1 MQLRFTKMHG
11 LGNDF
16 VVIDLLSQNAQLS
29 ADQIRHIADRHLGI
43 GCDQVLLVEPPATT
57 DTDFHYRIYNCDGT
71 EVEQCGNGA
80 RCFGKFVTDKK
91 LTGKRHLKVSTN
103 TGLINI
109 DVVDNN
115 TFRVD
120 MGVPNFDP
128 ASLPFVPSTVLAN
141 DASANIYTIDHTQG
155 SSDISAVSM
164 GNPHAVIVVD
174 NIDTA
179 DVAGL
184 GKLLECHSQFPNNV
198 NVGFMQIISRN
209 SIKLRVFERG
219 VGETQACGS
228 GACAAVAAGIN
239 NGILDAEVDVELLGG
254 QLNIQW
260 SGGNTALIM
269 TGSATKVFDGK
280 ITL

>member
-16 VVIDLLSQNAQLS
+16 VVIDLLSQNAKLT
-29 ADQIRHIADRHLGI
+29 AEQIRYIADRHIGI
-43 GCDQVLLVEPPATT
+43 GCDQVLLVEPPTTT
-57 DTDFHYRIYNCDGT
+57 DTDFHYRIYNCDGN

-91 LTGKRHLKVSTN
+91 LSGKRQLKVSTKA
-103 TGLINI
+103 GQINI
-109 DVVDNN
+109 DVVDSN
-115 TFRVD
+115 TVRVE
-120 MGVPNFDP
+120 MGTPNFDP
-128 ASLPFVPSTVLAN
+128 ASLPFV
-141 DASANIYTIDHTQG
+141 IDTAAKTYSVSHEQG
-155 SSDISAVSM
+155 TSEISAVSM
-164 GNPHAVIVVD
+164 GNPHAVMVVD

-179 DVAGL
+179 AVNSL
-184 GKLLECHSQFPNNV
+184 GKVLECHSQFPNNV
-198 NVGFMQIISRN
+198 NVGFMQILSRN
-209 SIKLRVFERG
+209 AIKLRVYERG

-239 NGILDAEVDVELLGG
+239 NGLLDAEVNVELVGG
-254 QLNIQW
+254 QLTIQW
-260 SGGNTALIM
+260 SGGNSPLIM

>member
-16 VVIDLLSQNAQLS
+16 VVIDLLSQNVKLTAKHIRQL
-29 ADQIRHIADRHLGI
+29 ADRHLGI
-43 GCDQVLLVEPPATT
+43 GCDQVLLVEAPTTT
-57 DTDFHYRIYNCDGT
+57 DADFHYRIFNCDGN

-91 LTGKRHLKVSTN
+91 LSGKRHLKVSTN
-103 TGLINI
+103 SGKINI
-109 DVVDNN
+109 DMVDGN
-115 TFRVD
+115 TVRVA
-120 MGVPNFDP
+120 MGTPNFDP
-128 ASLPFVPSTVLAN
+128 ASLPFTTDSKAN
-141 DASANIYTIDHTQG
+141 TYTIDHELG

-164 GNPHAVIVVD
+164 GNPHAVMVVD
-174 NIDTA
+174 DIDTA
-179 DVAGL
+179 DINRL
-184 GKLLECHSQFPNNV
+184 GKILESHSQFPRNV
-198 NVGFMQIISRN
+198 NVGFMQILSRN
-209 SIKLRVFERG
+209 AIKLRVYERG

-239 NGILDAEVDVELLGG
+239 NGLLDAEVDVTLLGG
-254 QLNIQW
+254 QLTIQW
-260 SGGNTALIM
+260 SGGNADLSM

>member
-29 ADQIRHIADRHLGI
+29 AAHIRHIADRHLGI

-57 DTDFHYRIYNCDGT
+57 ETDFHYRIYNCDGT

-109 DVVDNN
+109 DVVDKN

-120 MGVPNFDP
+120 MGVPSFDP
-128 ASLPFVPSTVLAN
+128 MSLPFTPDNALS
-141 DASANIYTIDHTQG
+141 ASPQPNTYSIDHAQG
-155 SSDISAVSM
+155 SSEITPVSM
-164 GNPHAVIVVD
+164 GNPHAVMVVD

-179 DVAGL
+179 DIAGL
-184 GKLLECHSQFPNNV
+184 GEVLECHSQFPNNV
-198 NVGFMQIISRN
+198 NVGFMQILSRN

-260 SGGNTALIM
+260 SGGNAALIM

>member
-141 DASANIYTIDHTQG
+141 DASANIYSIDHTQG
-155 SSDISAVSM
+155 SNDISAVSM
-164 GNPHAVIVVD
+164 GNPHAVMVVD

-198 NVGFMQIISRN
+198 NVGFMQILSRN

-260 SGGNTALIM
+260 SGGKTALIM

>member
-16 VVIDLLSQNAQLS
+16 VVIDLLSQNAELS
-29 ADQIRHIADRHLGI
+29 ADHIRHIADRHLGI
-43 GCDQVLLVEPPATT
+43 GCDQVLLVEPPTTT

-91 LTGKRHLKVSTN
+91 LTGKQHLKVSTN

-128 ASLPFVPSTVLAN
+128 ASLPFTASAEPAN
-141 DASANIYTIDHTQG
+141 DSKANMYTINHSQG
-155 SSDISAVSM
+155 SSDISIASM
-164 GNPHAVIVVD
+164 GNPHAVLVVD

-179 DVAGL
+179 DVAGI
-184 GKLLECHSQFPNNV
+184 GKVLECHNQFPNNV
-198 NVGFMQIISRN
+198 NVGFMQILSRN
-209 SIKLRVFERG
+209 RVKLRVFERG

-228 GACAAVAAGIN
+228 GACAAVATGIN
-239 NGILDAEVDVELLGG
+239 NGLLDAEVDVELLGG

-260 SGGNTALIM
+260 SGGSTPLIM

>member
-16 VVIDLLSQNAQLS
+16 VIIDLLSQNAKLT
-29 ADQIRHIADRHLGI
+29 AAHIRYIANRHLGI

-57 DTDFHYRIYNCDGT
+57 GTDFHYRIYNCDGN

-91 LTGKRHLKVSTN
+91 LTGKRQLKVSTN

-109 DVVDNN
+109 DVIDSN
-115 TFRVD
+115 TLRVD
-120 MGVPNFDP
+120 MGAPNFNP
-128 ASLPFVPSTVLAN
+128 ASLPFTTDKAAN
-141 DASANIYTIDHTQG
+141 SYTINHDLG
-155 SSDISAVSM
+155 ASEISAVSM
-164 GNPHAVIVVD
+164 GNPHAVMVVD
-174 NIDTA
+174 NLDTA
-179 DVAGL
+179 NVKGL
-184 GKLLECHSQFPNNV
+184 GKVLECHTQFPNNV
-198 NVGFMQIISRN
+198 NVGLMQILSRN
-209 SIKLRVFERG
+209 AIKLRVFERG

-239 NGILDAEVDVELLGG
+239 NGILDSEVDVTLLGG

-260 SGGNTALIM
+260 SGGNAPLMM
-269 TGSATKVFDGK
+269 TGNATKVFDGK

>member
-11 LGNDF
+11 LGKDF

>member
-16 VVIDLLSQNAQLS
+16 VVIDLLSQNAKLT
-29 ADQIRHIADRHLGI
+29 AAHIRHIANRHLGI
-43 GCDQVLLVEPPATT
+43 GCDQVLLVEPPATI
-57 DTDFHYRIYNCDGT
+57 DTDFHYRIYNCDGN

-91 LTGKRHLKVSTN
+91 LTGKRQLKVSTN

-109 DVVDNN
+109 DVVDSS
-115 TFRVD
+115 TLSVD
-120 MGVPNFDP
+120 MGVPNFNP
-128 ASLPFVPSTVLAN
+128 ASLPFTTDKAAN
-141 DASANIYTIDHTQG
+141 SYIINHDLG
-155 SSDISAVSM
+155 SSEISAVSM
-164 GNPHAVIVVD
+164 GNPHAVMVVD

-179 DVAGL
+179 DVQGL
-184 GKLLECHSQFPNNV
+184 GKVLECHTQFPNHV
-198 NVGFMQIISRN
+198 NVGFMQILSRN
-209 SIKLRVFERG
+209 AIKLRVFERG

-239 NGILDAEVDVELLGG
+239 NGILDNEVNVELLGG

-260 SGGNTALIM
+260 LGGDTSLNM

>member
-29 ADQIRHIADRHLGI
+29 ADHIRHIANRHLGI
-43 GCDQVLLVEPPATT
+43 GCDQVLLVEPPTTT

-91 LTGKRHLKVSTN
+91 LTGKRQLKVSTN

-128 ASLPFVPSTVLAN
+128 AALPFIPDAALAN
-141 DASANIYTIDHTQG
+141 NTQTNNYTILHTQG
-155 SSDISAVSM
+155 SSDISVASM
-164 GNPHAVIVVD
+164 GNPHAVLVVD

-179 DVAGL
+179 DVEGI
-184 GKLLECHSQFPNNV
+184 GKVLECHSQFPSNV
-198 NVGFMQIISRN
+198 NVGFMQILSRN
-209 SIKLRVFERG
+209 RIKLRVFERG

-228 GACAAVAAGIN
+228 GACAAVATGIN
-239 NGILDAEVDVELLGG
+239 NGLLDAEVDVELLGG

-260 SGGNTALIM
+260 SGGNAALIM

>member
-29 ADQIRHIADRHLGI
+29 ADHIRRIADRHLGI
-43 GCDQVLLVEPPATT
+43 GCDQVLLVEPPTTT

-128 ASLPFVPSTVLAN
+128 ASLPFIPSTALA
-141 DASANIYTIDHTQG
+141 DDESASTYTIDHTQG

-164 GNPHAVIVVD
+164 GNPHAVMVVD

-198 NVGFMQIISRN
+198 NVGFMQILSRN

-260 SGGNTALIM
+260 SGGKTALIM

>member
-29 ADQIRHIADRHLGI
+29 ADHIRHIANRHLGI
-43 GCDQVLLVEPPATT
+43 GCDQVLLVEPPTTT

-91 LTGKRHLKVSTN
+91 LTGKRQLKVSTN

-128 ASLPFVPSTVLAN
+128 ASLPFTPDLALAN
-141 DASANIYTIDHTQG
+141 DTQTNTYTINHTQG
-155 SSDISAVSM
+155 SSDISIASM
-164 GNPHAVIVVD
+164 GNPHAVLVVD

-184 GKLLECHSQFPNNV
+184 GKVLECHSQFPNNV

-209 SIKLRVFERG
+209 RVKLRVFERG

-228 GACAAVAAGIN
+228 GACAAVATGIN
-239 NGILDAEVDVELLGG
+239 NGLLDAGVDVELIGG

-260 SGGNTALIM
+260 SGGNTPLIM
-269 TGSATKVFDGK
+269 TGNATKVFDGK
-280 ITL
+280 MTL

>member
-29 ADQIRHIADRHLGI
+29 ADHIRHIANRYLGI
-43 GCDQVLLVEPPATT
+43 GCDQVLLVEPPTTT

-91 LTGKRHLKVSTN
+91 LTGKRQLKVSTN

-128 ASLPFVPSTVLAN
+128 ASLPFTPDLALAN
-141 DASANIYTIDHTQG
+141 DTQTNTYTINHTQG
-155 SSDISAVSM
+155 SSDISIASM
-164 GNPHAVIVVD
+164 GNPHAVLVVD

-184 GKLLECHSQFPNNV
+184 GKVLECHSQFPNNV

-209 SIKLRVFERG
+209 RVKLRVFERG

-228 GACAAVAAGIN
+228 GACAAVATGIN
-239 NGILDAEVDVELLGG
+239 NGLLDAGVDVELIGG

-260 SGGNTALIM
+260 SGGNTPLIM

-280 ITL
+280 MTL

>member
-29 ADQIRHIADRHLGI
+29 ADQIRHIADRHFGI

-155 SSDISAVSM
+155 SSDISVVSM
-164 GNPHAVIVVD
+164 GNPHAVMVVD

>member
-1 MQLRFTKMHG
+1 
-11 LGNDF
+11 
-16 VVIDLLSQNAQLS
+16 
-29 ADQIRHIADRHLGI
+29 
-43 GCDQVLLVEPPATT
+43 
-57 DTDFHYRIYNCDGT
+57 
-71 EVEQCGNGA
+71 
-80 RCFGKFVTDKK
+80 
-91 LTGKRHLKVSTN
+91 
-103 TGLINI
+103 
-109 DVVDNN
+109 
-115 TFRVD
+115 
-120 MGVPNFDP
+120 
-128 ASLPFVPSTVLAN
+128 
-141 DASANIYTIDHTQG
+141 
-155 SSDISAVSM
+155 M
-164 GNPHAVIVVD
+164 GNPHAVMVVD

-198 NVGFMQIISRN
+198 NVGFMQILSRN

>member
-29 ADQIRHIADRHLGI
+29 ADHIRHIANRHLGI
-43 GCDQVLLVEPPATT
+43 GCDQVLLVEPPTTT

-91 LTGKRHLKVSTN
+91 LTGKRQLKVSTN
-103 TGLINI
+103 TGHINI

-128 ASLPFVPSTVLAN
+128 ASLPFTPDLALAN
-141 DASANIYTIDHTQG
+141 DTQTNTYTINHTQG
-155 SSDISAVSM
+155 SSDISIASM
-164 GNPHAVIVVD
+164 GNPHAVLVVD

-184 GKLLECHSQFPNNV
+184 GKVLECHSQFPNNV

-209 SIKLRVFERG
+209 RVKLRVFERG

-228 GACAAVAAGIN
+228 GACAAVATGIN
-239 NGILDAEVDVELLGG
+239 NGLLDAGVDVELIGG

-260 SGGNTALIM
+260 SGGNTPLIM

-280 ITL
+280 MTL

>member
-29 ADQIRHIADRHLGI
+29 PDHIRHIANRHLGI
-43 GCDQVLLVEPPATT
+43 GCDQVLLVEPPTTT

-91 LTGKRHLKVSTN
+91 LTGKRQLKVSTN

-128 ASLPFVPSTVLAN
+128 ASLPFTPDLALAN
-141 DASANIYTIDHTQG
+141 DTQTNTYTINHTQG
-155 SSDISAVSM
+155 SSDISIASM
-164 GNPHAVIVVD
+164 GNPHAVLVVD

-184 GKLLECHSQFPNNV
+184 GKVLECHSQFPNNV

-209 SIKLRVFERG
+209 RVKLRVFERG

-228 GACAAVAAGIN
+228 GACAAVATGIN
-239 NGILDAEVDVELLGG
+239 NGLLDAGVDVELIGG

-260 SGGNTALIM
+260 SGGNTPLIM

-280 ITL
+280 MTL

>member
-29 ADQIRHIADRHLGI
+29 ADHIRHIANRHLGI
-43 GCDQVLLVEPPATT
+43 GCDQVLLVEPPTTT

-91 LTGKRHLKVSTN
+91 LTGKRQLKVSTN

-128 ASLPFVPSTVLAN
+128 AALPFIPDAALAN
-141 DASANIYTIDHTQG
+141 NTQTNTYTILHTQG
-155 SSDISAVSM
+155 SSDISVASM
-164 GNPHAVIVVD
+164 GNPHAVLVVD

-179 DVAGL
+179 DVEGI
-184 GKLLECHSQFPNNV
+184 GKVLECHSQFPSNV
-198 NVGFMQIISRN
+198 NVGFMQILSRN
-209 SIKLRVFERG
+209 RIKLRVFERG

-228 GACAAVAAGIN
+228 GACAAVATGIN
-239 NGILDAEVDVELLGG
+239 NGLLDAEVDVELLGG

-260 SGGNTALIM
+260 SGGNAALIM

>member
-29 ADQIRHIADRHLGI
+29 ADHIRHIANRHLGI
-43 GCDQVLLVEPPATT
+43 GCDQVLLVEPPTT
-57 DTDFHYRIYNCDGT
+57 TGTDFHYRIYNCDGT

-91 LTGKRHLKVSTN
+91 LTGKRQLKVSTN

-128 ASLPFVPSTVLAN
+128 ASLPFTPDLALAN
-141 DASANIYTIDHTQG
+141 DTQTNTYTINHTQG
-155 SSDISAVSM
+155 SSDISIASM
-164 GNPHAVIVVD
+164 GNPHAVLVVD

-179 DVAGL
+179 DVSGL
-184 GKLLECHSQFPNNV
+184 GKVLECHSQFPNNV

-209 SIKLRVFERG
+209 RVKLRVFERG

-228 GACAAVAAGIN
+228 GACAAVATGIN
-239 NGILDAEVDVELLGG
+239 NGLLDAGVDVELIGG

-260 SGGNTALIM
+260 SGGNTPLIM

-280 ITL
+280 MTL

>member
-1 MQLRFTKMHG
+1 MRFTKMHG

-29 ADQIRHIADRHLGI
+29 ADHIRHIANRHLGI
-43 GCDQVLLVEPPATT
+43 GCDQVLLVEPPTTT

-91 LTGKRHLKVSTN
+91 LTGKRQLKVSTN

-128 ASLPFVPSTVLAN
+128 ASLPFTPDLALAN
-141 DASANIYTIDHTQG
+141 DTQTNAYTINHTQG
-155 SSDISAVSM
+155 SSDISIASM
-164 GNPHAVIVVD
+164 GNPHAVLVVD

-184 GKLLECHSQFPNNV
+184 GKVLECHSQFPNNV

-209 SIKLRVFERG
+209 RVKLRVFERG

-228 GACAAVAAGIN
+228 GACAAVATGIN
-239 NGILDAEVDVELLGG
+239 NGLLDAGVDVELIGG

-260 SGGNTALIM
+260 SGGNTPLIM

-280 ITL
+280 MTL

>member
-1 MQLRFTKMHG
+1 MRFTKMHG

-29 ADQIRHIADRHLGI
+29 ADHIRHIANRHLGI
-43 GCDQVLLVEPPATT
+43 GCDQVLLVEPPTTT

-91 LTGKRHLKVSTN
+91 LTGKRQLKVSTN

-128 ASLPFVPSTVLAN
+128 AALPFIPDAALAN
-141 DASANIYTIDHTQG
+141 NTQTNNYTILHTQG
-155 SSDISAVSM
+155 SSDISVASM
-164 GNPHAVIVVD
+164 GNPHAVLVVD

-179 DVAGL
+179 DVEGI
-184 GKLLECHSQFPNNV
+184 GKVLECHSQFPSNV
-198 NVGFMQIISRN
+198 NVGFMQILSRN
-209 SIKLRVFERG
+209 RIKLRVFERG

-228 GACAAVAAGIN
+228 GACAAVATGIN
-239 NGILDAEVDVELLGG
+239 NGLLDAEVDVELLGG

-260 SGGNTALIM
+260 SGGNAALIM

>member
-1 MQLRFTKMHG
+1 M
-11 LGNDF
+11 
-16 VVIDLLSQNAQLS
+16 
-29 ADQIRHIADRHLGI
+29 
-43 GCDQVLLVEPPATT
+43 
-57 DTDFHYRIYNCDGT
+57 
-71 EVEQCGNGA
+71 A

-91 LTGKRHLKVSTN
+91 LTGKRQLKVSTN

-128 ASLPFVPSTVLAN
+128 ASLPFTPDLALAN
-141 DASANIYTIDHTQG
+141 DTQTNTYTINHTQG
-155 SSDISAVSM
+155 SSDISIASM
-164 GNPHAVIVVD
+164 GNPHAVLVVD

-184 GKLLECHSQFPNNV
+184 GKVLECHSQFPNNV

-209 SIKLRVFERG
+209 RVKLRVFERG

-228 GACAAVAAGIN
+228 GACAAVATGIN
-239 NGILDAEVDVELLGG
+239 NGLLDAGVDVELIGG

-260 SGGNTALIM
+260 SGGNTPLIM

-280 ITL
+280 MTL

>member
-141 DASANIYTIDHTQG
+141 DASANIYSIDHTQG
-155 SSDISAVSM
+155 SNDISAVSM

-198 NVGFMQIISRN
+198 NVGFMQILSRN

>member
-29 ADQIRHIADRHLGI
+29 ADHIRRIADRHLGI
-43 GCDQVLLVEPPATT
+43 GCDQVLLVEPPTTT

-120 MGVPNFDP
+120 MGAPNFDP
-128 ASLPFVPSTVLAN
+128 ASLPFIPSKALA
-141 DASANIYTIDHTQG
+141 DDESTSTYTIDHTQG

-164 GNPHAVIVVD
+164 GNPHAVMVVD

-198 NVGFMQIISRN
+198 NVGFMQILSRN

-260 SGGNTALIM
+260 SGGKTALIM

>member
-29 ADQIRHIADRHLGI
+29 TDHIRHIANRHLGI
-43 GCDQVLLVEPPATT
+43 GCDQVLLVEPPTTT

-91 LTGKRHLKVSTN
+91 LTGKRQLKVSTN

-128 ASLPFVPSTVLAN
+128 ASLPFTPDLALAN
-141 DASANIYTIDHTQG
+141 DTQTNTYTINHTQG
-155 SSDISAVSM
+155 SSDISIASM
-164 GNPHAVIVVD
+164 GNPHAVLVVD

-184 GKLLECHSQFPNNV
+184 GKVLECHSQFSNNV

-209 SIKLRVFERG
+209 RVKLRVFERG

-228 GACAAVAAGIN
+228 GACAAVATGIN
-239 NGILDAEVDVELLGG
+239 NGLLDAGVDVELIGG

-260 SGGNTALIM
+260 SGGNTPLIM

-280 ITL
+280 MTL

>member
-29 ADQIRHIADRHLGI
+29 AAHIRHIADRHLGI

-57 DTDFHYRIYNCDGT
+57 ETDFHYRIYNCDGT

-109 DVVDNN
+109 DVVDKN

-120 MGVPNFDP
+120 IGVPSFDP
-128 ASLPFVPSTVLAN
+128 ASLPFTPDTALS
-141 DASANIYTIDHTQG
+141 ASPQPNIYSIDHAQG
-155 SSDISAVSM
+155 SSEITPVSM
-164 GNPHAVIVVD
+164 GNPHAVMVVD

-184 GKLLECHSQFPNNV
+184 GEVLECHSQFPNNV
-198 NVGFMQIISRN
+198 NVGFMQILSRN

-260 SGGNTALIM
+260 SGGNAALIM

>member
-91 LTGKRHLKVSTN
+91 LTGKQHLKVSTN

-155 SSDISAVSM
+155 SNDISAVSI
-164 GNPHAVIVVD
+164 GNPHAVMVVD

>member
-1 MQLRFTKMHG
+1 
-11 LGNDF
+11 
-16 VVIDLLSQNAQLS
+16 LLSQNAQLS
-29 ADQIRHIADRHLGI
+29 PDHIRHIANRHLGI
-43 GCDQVLLVEPPATT
+43 GCDQVLLVEPPTTT

-91 LTGKRHLKVSTN
+91 LTGKRQLKVSTN

-128 ASLPFVPSTVLAN
+128 ASLPFTPDLALAN
-141 DASANIYTIDHTQG
+141 DTQTNTYTINHTQG
-155 SSDISAVSM
+155 SSDISIASM
-164 GNPHAVIVVD
+164 GNPHAVLVVD

-184 GKLLECHSQFPNNV
+184 GKVLECHSQFPNNV

-209 SIKLRVFERG
+209 RVKLRVFERG

-228 GACAAVAAGIN
+228 GACAAVATGIN
-239 NGILDAEVDVELLGG
+239 NGLLDAGVDVELIGG

-260 SGGNTALIM
+260 SGGNTPLIM

-280 ITL
+280 MTL